1 MLRVNMHEAKTK
13 LSALAAKAEAGETVE
28 LMRAGKVIAVLGPR
42 GKIKRKL
49 GMHPDAAPG
58 SKDSPSAIR
67 VQNHGSDLVAC

>member
-1 MLRVNMHEAKTK
+1 MVVINMHEAKTN

-58 SKDSPSAIR
+58 RHWDSKKLNREIADGFA
-67 VQNHGSDLVAC
+67 VE